1 MWRQH
6 GHNID
11 RRGHRD
17 DGWLTRSRT
26 YLFTSTGYLYL
37 ANHHDKRNG
46 DGAALGTRQ
55 QSNRS

>member
-26 YLFTSTGYLYL
+26 YLFTSTGYLYH

-46 DGAALGTRQ
+46 DGAALGTR
-55 QSNRS
+55 